1 MKLRK
6 SKVSPPPANTTATLK
21 ENKTFLDTK
30 IKKHSLQIDYLSRF
44 VRTCV
49 AEILNYRSALFSIN
63 IELTQ

>member
-6 SKVSPPPANTTATLK
+6 SKVSPPLPNTTATLK

-30 IKKHSLQIDYLSRF
+30 IKKHSLQTDYLSRF

-49 AEILNYRSALFSIN
+49 AEIPNYRSARFSIN